1 MTFPSDYKNPDRNSN
16 PIMRS
21 NSKIFENPVIGLD
34 LLEIPS
40 YEINLIQGVE
50 EYLDLDNMDLRPVE
64 AGASIRFYS
73 KRSSDDIVLPISKIK
88 DLKIIK
94 QSDGGFFRNE
104 ELTLEIKFETEYGDN
119 IILINSSDKRISD
132 FIPQVR
138 SIQKRLYDELWW
150 TNSNIY
156 FRTEKCI
163 YSCPNISYDSFPLF
177 GRNNSMEQHT
187 NQRCSQQKN
196 KTTRSSYQL

>member
-156 FRTEKCI
+156 LELREMHLLLSEYF
-163 YSCPNISYDSFPLF
+163 L
-177 GRNNSMEQHT
+177 
-187 NQRCSQQKN
+187 
-196 KTTRSSYQL
+196 